1 MFHVIIIG
9 IFLSLLLK
17 LNLLYSLLI
26 HLIMYNK
33 YYFKDEKE
41 LEYLLHLERNNKKKK
56 KYKYTFLTDL
66 LNITIPYISVIGTI
80 LLIAFLI

>member
-1 MFHVIIIG
+1 
-9 IFLSLLLK
+9 
-17 LNLLYSLLI
+17 
-26 HLIMYNK
+26 MYNK
-33 YYFKDEKE
+33 EDFKDEKE
-41 LEYLLHLERNNKKKK
+41 LEYLLYLERNKKKER

>member
-1 MFHVIIIG
+1 MLYVIIIA

-17 LNLLYSLLI
+17 LNHLYLLLI

-33 YYFKDEKE
+33 YDFKHEKE
-41 LEYLLHLERNNKKKK
+41 VEYLLSLERNNK

>member
-1 MFHVIIIG
+1 M
-9 IFLSLLLK
+9 
-17 LNLLYSLLI
+17 NLLYSLLLN
-26 HLIMYNK
+26 LIMYNK
-33 YYFKDEKE
+33 YNFKDEKE
-41 LEYLLHLERNNKKKK
+41 LEYLLSLERNNKKKK

>member
-1 MFHVIIIG
+1 
-9 IFLSLLLK
+9 
-17 LNLLYSLLI
+17 
-26 HLIMYNK
+26 MYNK
-33 YYFKDEKE
+33 YDFKDEKE
-41 LEYLLHLERNNKKKK
+41 LEYLLHLERNKNKKKKK

>member
-1 MFHVIIIG
+1 
-9 IFLSLLLK
+9 
-17 LNLLYSLLI
+17 
-26 HLIMYNK
+26 MYNK
-33 YYFKDEKE
+33 YDFKDEKE
-41 LEYLLHLERNNKKKK
+41 LEYLLSFERNNKKKK

>member
-1 MFHVIIIG
+1 
-9 IFLSLLLK
+9 
-17 LNLLYSLLI
+17 
-26 HLIMYNK
+26 MYNK
-33 YYFKDEKE
+33 YDFKHEKK

-80 LLIAFLI
+80 LLIAFFI

>member
-1 MFHVIIIG
+1 MLDIIIIG

-17 LNLLYSLLI
+17 LNLLYSLLLN
-26 HLIMYNK
+26 LIMYNK
-33 YYFKDEKE
+33 YDFKDEKE
-41 LEYLLHLERNNKKKK
+41 LDYLLSLERNNKKKK

-66 LNITIPYISVIGTI
+66 LNITIPYITVIGTI

>member
-1 MFHVIIIG
+1 
-9 IFLSLLLK
+9 
-17 LNLLYSLLI
+17 
-26 HLIMYNK
+26 MYNK

-41 LEYLLHLERNNKKKK
+41 VEYLLSLEKNNKKKK

-66 LNITIPYISVIGTI
+66 LNITIPYITVIGTI

>member
-26 HLIMYNK
+26 HLTMYNK
-33 YYFKDEKE
+33 YDFKDENKV
-41 LEYLLHLERNNKKKK
+41 EYLLHLERNNKKKK